1 MVNIWLIC
9 GQYMVDDDDDD
20 DDDDDHDKDDT
31 KMIQN

>member
-1 MVNIWLIC
+1 MVNIWLIY

-20 DDDDDHDKDDT
+20 DDDDHDEDDT

>member
-20 DDDDDHDKDDT
+20 DDDDHDKDDT